1 MLARYETTFFRDRLS
16 LSEFDGRVS
25 IMCCV
30 PRRLVVAPPARG
42 LVLPASCL
50 KGQPGLRQGQAISAT
65 SSRRMLN
72 SCKSCVVS
80 SQNSLDSVDD
90 FLLKVKLS
98 SEDTCTMSEIF
109 HPELFISVLSNARSA
124 AQRLPSS

>member
-1 MLARYETTFFRDRLS
+1 MLAIYEATFFRDRLS

-25 IMCCV
+25 IVCSV
-30 PRRLVVAPPARG
+30 LRRLVVAPQARG

-50 KGQPGLRQGQAISAT
+50 KGQPGLRQGQVITAT

-72 SCKSCVVS
+72 SCRSCVVS

-90 FLLKVKLS
+90 FLLEVKLS
-98 SEDTCTMSEIF
+98 SEDTCTMCERF
-109 HPELFISVLSNARSA
+109 TLNAMPDMQRRDCRA
-124 AQRLPSS
+124 AKDC